1 MKQLGKPSLGKDTY
15 WFLLLAA
22 GKCGESGPSALCSTK
37 IMLSSLMFVFTWK
50 DVSKDKIYSF
60 DMKSQNNFYSIHIC
74 YYKMLG
80 YFSFQNDAILI
91 VTVSIQTFL
100 LTVFFKFWES
110 ICIVVCICV
119 YPLNNLFALYTIYH
133 MCLVLLHLKK
143 HFIFHHKNIV
153 CKLNSH
159 FIQ

>member
-22 GKCGESGPSALCSTK
+22 GKCGESSPSALFSTK

-60 DMKSQNNFYSIHIC
+60 DMKSQNNFYSIQYTYVTIKCLDIFHS
-74 YYKMLG
+74 K
-80 YFSFQNDAILI
+80 NDAILI
-91 VTVSIQTFL
+91 VTASIQTFL

-110 ICIVVCICV
+110 ICIVVCMCV
-119 YPLNNLFALYTIYH
+119 YKYAGSLI
-133 MCLVLLHLKK
+133 CLSERITYAIIKA
-143 HFIFHHKNIV
+143 
-153 CKLNSH
+153 SRP
-159 FIQ
+159 